1 MDGHLVIVGL
11 MGSGKTT
18 VGAALAAALGRPH
31 RDSDADLFASTG
43 RTARELAVDI
53 GVGPLHELELRHLL
67 DALAEPDP
75 VVISAAAST
84 IDEPAG
90 RAALADPAVTV
101 VWLRI
106 GPAAAA
112 ARQAPDDHRP
122 LPEALDV
129 QARRRDPLF
138 GDAADLTVD
147 AGRPVDEIVA
157 AVLAAG

>member
-31 RDSDADLFASTG
+31 RDSDADLLAATG

-53 GVGPLHELELRHLL
+53 GVVPLHELELRHLL
-67 DALAEPDP
+67 DALAEPAP

-84 IDEPAG
+84 IDEPAC

-101 VWLRI
+101 VWLQV

-122 LPEALDV
+122 LPEALEV

-138 GDAADLTVD
+138 GEVADLTVD
-147 AGRPVDEIVA
+147 ARRPVAEIVA
-157 AVLAAG
+157 AVLADG